1 MIGYYMAIVIGGLLG
16 ATLGATWAVGRFVWM
31 LLACARE
38 SRKNQRAAV
47 TRST

>member
-1 MIGYYMAIVIGGLLG
+1 MIGYYIAIVIGGL
-16 ATLGATWAVGRFVWM
+16 LGATWAVGRFVWM